1 MVTPPPPWAACAN
14 DHSFGEDVSP
24 VVQTDPLLVHCY
36 SGEEADPHLT
46 TISFQIQSQ
55 FPQVLPV
62 RLVLQILHKF
72 CCLPL
77 NMIQDLNIFLVE
89 RDPKLNKVL
98 KMQSLQC

>member
-46 TISFQIQSQ
+46 TACFQRVVES
-55 FPQVLPV
+55 
-62 RLVLQILHKF
+62 HKVSPELLF
-72 CCLPL
+72 S
-77 NMIQDLNIFLVE
+77 
-89 RDPKLNKVL
+89 K
-98 KMQSLQC
+98 